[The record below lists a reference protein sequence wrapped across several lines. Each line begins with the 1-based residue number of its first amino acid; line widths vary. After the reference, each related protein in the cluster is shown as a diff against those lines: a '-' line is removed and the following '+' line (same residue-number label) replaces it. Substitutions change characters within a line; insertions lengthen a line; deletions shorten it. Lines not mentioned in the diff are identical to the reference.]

1 MSSEF
6 ISALERQAGWSVAE
20 VLETM
25 FFATAVPGEGEC
37 GPDSLKVRIDF
48 RGAPSGVFA
57 MALDRGDARALASA
71 FLGCEPEQ
79 MSSEHDGL
87 LACELAN
94 IVCGSMLSRAGA
106 ECAFDLGAPRLVSE
120 DFSGAQV
127 RAGFQ
132 LDTGGGLEIGFQITG
147 EEAA

>member
-6 ISALERQAGWSVAE
+6 ISDLGRQAGWGVPE

-25 FFATAVPGEGEC
+25 FFATAVPGEAGCES
-37 GPDSLKVRIDF
+37 DSLKVRIEF
-48 RGAPSGVFA
+48 RGSPSGVFA
-57 MALDRGDARALASA
+57 MALDREDARRLASA

-94 IVCGSMLSRAGA
+94 IVCGSVLSRAGA
-106 ECAFDLGAPRLVSE
+106 EGSFELGAPRLVSE
-120 DFSGAQV
+120 DFSEADV

-132 LDTGGGLEIGFQITG
+132 LDTGGGLEIGFQIAG
-147 EEAA
+147 EAQ